1 MALMTRKK
9 LRAVKKGLTKASDAR
24 RKKTR
29 ANQGVAPVK
38 RGLSKTKRLKTKKPP
53 KK

>member
-24 RKKTR
+24 RKSAKPSTL
-29 ANQGVAPVK
+29 APVK
-38 RGLSKTKRLKTKKPP
+38 RGLAKTKRLKTKKPP